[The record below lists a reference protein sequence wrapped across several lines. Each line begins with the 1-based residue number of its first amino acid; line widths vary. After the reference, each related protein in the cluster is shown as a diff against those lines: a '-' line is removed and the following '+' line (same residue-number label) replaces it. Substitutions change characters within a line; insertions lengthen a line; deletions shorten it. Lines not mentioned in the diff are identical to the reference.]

1 MSNKSPLLNII
12 FQSLNKV
19 TRNVL
24 RDFGEIENLQV
35 SPNSIDKFV
44 SKTENKIYSILLE
57 DLTKSRPAWGMKLN
71 SIEESIEDKYYWIV
85 DTLNGRFNFSHALP
99 YFSISISVE
108 FNNEILSTVILDPL
122 RDELFF
128 AEKGKGSYLNDRR
141 IRVSRRSSIGSCVF
155 SIYDDSQ
162 TTNNKMTNN
171 IFEPIYGLASKYSS
185 VTREFGCSALNF
197 AWLASGKID
206 CLFTN
211 NLNKNQVACGELLI
225 KESGGYLTNLKYI
238 NAYKTSGDL
247 LIGAN
252 PTLHKELLK
261 KINNKFWIL
270 ANEINNFVSY
280 KSHVLMIL
288 SKINGDKNDRS
299 E

>member
-12 FQSLNKV
+12 FQSLNKIS
-19 TRNVL
+19 RYVL

-44 SKTENKIYSILLE
+44 SKTENKIYSSLLE
-57 DLTKSRPAWGMKLN
+57 DLTKSRPEWGIKIN
-71 SIEESIEDKYYWIV
+71 SYEESIENKYYWIV
-85 DTLNGRFNFSHALP
+85 DKLNGHFNFSHALP
-99 YFSISISVE
+99 YFAISIAVE

-122 RDELFF
+122 RDEIFF
-128 AEKGKGSYLNDRR
+128 AEKGKGSFQNDRR
-141 IRVSRRSSIGSCVF
+141 IRVSRRNSINSCVF
-155 SIYDDSQ
+155 SICNDSK
-162 TTNNKMTNN
+162 TKNKQIHNDKNM
-171 IFEPIYGLASKYSS
+171 FETIYSIASKNSA
-185 VTREFGCSALNF
+185 VTRELGSSALNF

-211 NLNKNQVACGELLI
+211 NLTKNQVACGELLI
-225 KESGGYLTNLKYI
+225 KEAGGYLTNLKYI

-261 KINNKFWIL
+261 KINNK
-270 ANEINNFVSY
+270 
-280 KSHVLMIL
+280 
-288 SKINGDKNDRS
+288 
-299 E
+299 